1 MTKSHEL
8 GFLKQQKCIIVSEF
22 WRLEFQSHVW
32 RAMCLL
38 KPVQTSFLLSSGG
51 LLAIL
56 LFLCCTC
63 ITLTLHL
70 HMVVSLC
77 SCPCFVS
84 CYKDISRAE
93 LEACPIP
100 AWIHLNYLNPQWPYY
115 TIRSHSE
122 GYSLVNRIYLGDVF
136 LKPILRY
143 RKLISTYLFWRDTI

>member
-22 WRLEFQSHVW
+22 WRLEFQSHLW

-38 KPVQTSFLLSSGG
+38 KLVQTSFLLSSGG

-100 AWIHLNYLNPQWPYY
+100 AWIHLNYLNPQWLYKQ
-115 TIRSHSE
+115 E
-122 GYSLVNRIYLGDVF
+122 YLGDVF

-143 RKLISTYLFWRDTI
+143 RKLISMYLFWRDTI